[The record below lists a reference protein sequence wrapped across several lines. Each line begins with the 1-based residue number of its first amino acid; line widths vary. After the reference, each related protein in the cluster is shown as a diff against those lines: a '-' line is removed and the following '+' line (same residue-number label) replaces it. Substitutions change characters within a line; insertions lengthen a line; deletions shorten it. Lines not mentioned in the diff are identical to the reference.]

1 MSESQSSSS
10 ASPASEPSAGPSVP
24 PPDARCHF
32 QRRRGRCHRVGRF
45 VILAVALSGSFVAGG
60 IFLGH
65 LHAQSAQDAMGHMQQ
80 AHYRQMPPPAEAA
93 AWFGDEQMGPE
104 GPGGWMPMHGRF
116 MPPPPPPM
124 DPAERLAHAHYMFDL
139 ALTHIGV
146 TSEQKTKVLAVFDDT
161 AKTLEGLHGRVFTTR
176 IDLAQILTADKVD
189 RDRLEALRASRV
201 GDIDQASKAIV
212 KALGDIGDILTAD
225 QRIKLA
231 MLLEHPPR

>member
-10 ASPASEPSAGPSVP
+10 PTPASDPSAGPSVP

-32 QRRRGRCHRVGRF
+32 QHRRGRCHRAGRF

-65 LHAQSAQDAMGHMQQ
+65 LHAQVASGVAPQSAIYQGAQ
-80 AHYRQMPPPAEAA
+80 PPAEAA
-93 AWFGDEQMGPE
+93 AWFGEAQMGPE

-139 ALTHIGV
+139 ALTHVGV

-201 GDIDQASKAIV
+201 GDIEQASKTIV